1 MLFQIPIDKF
11 LLLAQQPGAGAGP
24 AFLIPMVLIGILF
37 YVMIL
42 RPENR
47 KRAAHAQM
55 LEALKKHDRIVTAGG
70 IYGTVANASK
80 GEDVTIIVDENSNTR
95 LRILRSSISRVIS
108 AEGQEEPRQSVAS
121 SKS

>member
-1 MLFQIPIDKF
+1 MLCQLPLDTF
-11 LLLAQQPGAGAGP
+11 LLLAQQPGAGAGS
-24 AFLIPMVLIGILF
+24 AFLVPMVLIGILF

-42 RPENR
+42 RPESK
-47 KRAAHAQM
+47 KRAEHAKM
-55 LEALKKHDRIVTAGG
+55 LESLKKHDRVVTAGG

-80 GEDVTIIVDENSNTR
+80 GEDVTILVDESSNTR

-108 AEGQEEPRQSVAS
+108 TEEQEESRQTVAP